1 MLHCSS
7 SSHFNHNRN
16 VISVSPLSE
25 GFSFL
30 MLLFKSFV
38 LILGLCLH
46 DLCCVCVGC
55 CCCCCCNGMK
65 CELEAAKLTL
75 YCVCSVPELEDGDE
89 DEMFGGEFT
98 VASLAD
104 KCCENPFF
112 LQMLRK

>member
-1 MLHCSS
+1 
-7 SSHFNHNRN
+7 
-16 VISVSPLSE
+16 
-25 GFSFL
+25 
-30 MLLFKSFV
+30 
-38 LILGLCLH
+38 
-46 DLCCVCVGC
+46 
-55 CCCCCCNGMK
+55 MK

-75 YCVCSVPELEDGDE
+75 YYVCSVPELEDGDE